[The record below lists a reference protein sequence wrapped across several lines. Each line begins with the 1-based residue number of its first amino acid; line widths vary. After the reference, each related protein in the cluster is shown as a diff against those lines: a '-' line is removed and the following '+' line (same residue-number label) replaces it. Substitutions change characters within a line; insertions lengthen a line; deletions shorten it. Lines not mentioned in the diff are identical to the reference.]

1 MGVSVVSAFRLAD
14 AVPPLTPDGEATV
27 ARNLSVALQISQETL
42 SNLTVAERMMLMELL
57 QKIC

>member
-1 MGVSVVSAFRLAD
+1 V
-14 AVPPLTPDGEATV
+14 LTLTTEGEATV

-42 SNLTVAERMMLMELL
+42 STLTLAERMMLMELL